1 MRRWPFVEWSQSTE
15 MLYSLQN
22 TWCIGSASVR
32 VWQHHL
38 DKPCLELLNS
48 KTPRNHLLSLV
59 YIVTGFANE
68 YFRQQCVVAFH
79 NLHIY
84 LYVTFFFRHDL
95 LLSLQPCSRRTFKR
109 IKPSN
114 AEAKKKIIT
123 STRTQRNNM
132 VHLALCSWIATV
144 KFCDPQICGL
154 SCTEVK

>member
-1 MRRWPFVEWSQSTE
+1 M
-15 MLYSLQN
+15 
-22 TWCIGSASVR
+22 
-32 VWQHHL
+32 
-38 DKPCLELLNS
+38 
-48 KTPRNHLLSLV
+48 
-59 YIVTGFANE
+59 TGFANE

-79 NLHIY
+79 NLHLY

-154 SCTEVK
+154 SCTEGKITPVTWLHRCWTLDELEFNQLWLNISCGRSKRGSSLTPWLPLSSPQQL